1 MKKRKRGKPT
11 VSIDVEQLR
20 NYIRDIPDY
29 PKPGILFRDI
39 TPLLANPQA
48 LRQAVRALSDPFR
61 KETIDYVLGT
71 EARGFIF
78 GATVALELD
87 CGFIPVRKRGKLP
100 YQTLEASYD
109 LEYGT
114 DHIQMHVDA
123 VEKGQRVLVVD
134 DLMATG
140 GTAAAT
146 ARLAQEA
153 GAEIAAC
160 AFLIELTALR
170 GRDLLKGHR
179 IHSVISY

>member
-1 MKKRKRGKPT
+1 M
-11 VSIDVEQLR
+11 SIDIEHLR
-20 NYIRDIPDY
+20 NCIRDIPDY

-39 TPLLANPQA
+39 TPLLADPQA
-48 LRQAVRALSDPFR
+48 LRHAVRALADPFR
-61 KETIDYVLGT
+61 EQPIDYVLGT

-78 GATVALELD
+78 GTTVAMELD
-87 CGFIPVRKRGKLP
+87 CGFVPVRKRGKLP
-100 YQTLEASYD
+100 YQTIEASYD

-123 VEKGQRVLVVD
+123 VAKGQRVLVVD

-146 ARLAQEA
+146 VRLAQDA
-153 GAEIAAC
+153 GAEVVAC